1 MSSSTSRYQKEVQA
15 TFMNW
20 TRQYAHQM
28 GLRIVKV
35 DDSMPFLEAL
45 RGNRDVDMIGSDQ
58 SLEQMAVLG
67 EGAHGM
73 TVLAKTT
80 KLLKNS
86 KRMRRVKDNQVSQEV
101 VVKSNIEETSDEQYV
116 NALFETF
123 ANSCIPSD
131 LPNFARLL
139 SVLVCPP
146 DYEKRKRFCASPAM
160 LDAMSTRDMNHEL
173 RRGRL
178 KLFPVFANVPGIT
191 LRKMMKR
198 MRKQADADTSRVLA
212 LLLIQVFLAID
223 ELNGRIG
230 IYSHNDL
237 HASNVMLVHTD
248 KKVMSYHGS
257 DGVKRRVPTN
267 GYLAVII
274 DEGMVCMSSRDTGI
288 LAMYSKPFCPPQDI
302 FKLIADVWQDMNDET
317 LGTVLTDLF
326 GKSTLKY
333 LDDNDTLNAI
343 RFIATM
349 MRRLPNTKERTK
361 YVNKVMPLRYLDAVE
376 SLARHILKTS
386 I

>member
-1 MSSSTSRYQKEVQA
+1 MSSSTSKYQREVQA
-15 TFMNW
+15 TFMSW
-20 TRQYAHQM
+20 TRQYAEQM

-35 DDSMPFLEAL
+35 DDSLPFLEAL
-45 RGNRDVDMIGSDQ
+45 RANRNVDMIGSDA

-80 KLLKNS
+80 DKKTA
-86 KRMRRVKDNQVSQEV
+86 KEV
-101 VVKSNIEETSDEQYV
+101 VVKSNIEDTPDEQYV
-116 NALFETF
+116 NAVYETF
-123 ANSCIPSD
+123 ANASIPSD
-131 LPNFARLL
+131 LPNFARML

-146 DYEKRKRFCASPAM
+146 DQDKGKQFCASPAM
-160 LDAMSTRDMNHEL
+160 LDALSTRDMNHEL

-178 KLFPVFANVPGIT
+178 KLFPMFANVPGIT

-198 MRKQADADTSRVLA
+198 MRKGQYGHSSETNRGGDRDISRSLA
-212 LLLIQVFLAID
+212 LMLIQVFLAID
-223 ELNGRIG
+223 ELNGRVG

-237 HASNVMLVHTD
+237 HASNVMLVHTTR
-248 KKVMSYHGS
+248 KVMSYRGS
-257 DGVKRRVPTN
+257 DGVIRRVPTN

-302 FKLIADVWQDMNDET
+302 FKLIADVWQDMKDDA
-317 LGTVLTDLF
+317 LGSVLKDLF

-333 LDDNDTLNAI
+333 LHDNDTLNAI

-349 MRRLPNTKERTK
+349 MHKLPNNKERSK

-376 SLARHILKTS
+376 SLARHALHKKKTV
-386 I
+386 